1 MENRTITVK
10 GIGTASAKPDLI
22 IIMMNI
28 NSQDKEYVKAVSNAN
43 ERIGF
48 LQNAIQAAGFAKE
61 DLKTLSF
68 NVRTIYGNKQNSK
81 GVWKSVFEGY
91 ECRYTLKLSMDMDSK
106 RLAEVL
112 TGISGSNADAEFHIE
127 FTVKNPE
134 EIGEAVLKSATENA
148 ARKAKVLCEASG
160 KKLGELISIDYDW
173 TDVHFASASVYSM
186 KEMARGA
193 AMDNGVPEFE
203 PEDIKTSDS
212 VKFVWE
218 IE

>member
-1 MENRTITVK
+1 MENKTITVK

-28 NSQDKEYVKAVSNAN
+28 VSNDKEYVKAVGNAN

-48 LQNAIQAAGFAKE
+48 LQKAVEDAGFKKE

-68 NVRTIYGNKQNSK
+68 NVRTMYGNKQNSK
-81 GVWKSVFEGY
+81 GIWKSVFEGY

-112 TGISGSNADAEFHIE
+112 TGISGSSADAEFNIE

-173 TDVHFASASVYSM
+173 TDVHYASASVYSM
-186 KEMARGA
+186 KEMARGV
-193 AMDNGVPEFE
+193 AMDSGVPEFE
-203 PEDIKTSDS
+203 PEDIRSSDS
-212 VKFVWE
+212 VTFVWS
-218 IE
+218 ID

>member
-1 MENRTITVK
+1 MEKKTITVK
-10 GIGTASAKPDLI
+10 GVGTASAKPDLI

-28 NSQDKEYVKAVSNAN
+28 TSQDKEYVKAVSNAN

-48 LQNAIQAAGFAKE
+48 LQNAIQTAGFAKE

-68 NVRTIYGNKQNSK
+68 NVRTVYGNKQNSK

-91 ECRYTLKLSMDMDSK
+91 ECHYSLKLSMDMDSK
-106 RLAEVL
+106 KLAEVL
-112 TGISGSNADAEFHIE
+112 TEISNSNADAELNIE

-134 EIGEAVLKSATENA
+134 QIGEAVLKSATENA
-148 ARKAKVLCEASG
+148 VRKAKILCEASG

-173 TDVHFASASVYSM
+173 TDVHFASPSVYSM
-186 KEMARGA
+186 KEMSRGVA
-193 AMDNGVPEFE
+193 AAAAVPEFE
-203 PEDIKTSDS
+203 PENIKTSDS
-212 VKFVWE
+212 VTFVWE